1 MFCLQRHRLLNE
13 SIDSEQGLD
22 LASNLNTTLR
32 VRAAFRKQ
40 ELLEMPCGFCCWRG
54 LGFSSYC
61 LHSLLKH
68 EGTSVSELFD
78 KFFRLNQVYCDMINF
93 LF

>member
-1 MFCLQRHRLLNE
+1 MFCLQRHCLLNE

-54 LGFSSYC
+54 LGFSSYF

-68 EGTSVSELFD
+68 EGTSASELFD
-78 KFFRLNQVYCDMINF
+78 KFFRLNQVYCDVTNF